1 LSALL
6 RCGRFTLNFSRP
18 LIMGVVNITPDS
30 FSDGG
35 LFFDPAGA
43 LRHARQLIDEG
54 ADIIDVGGESTRPG
68 AEPVSETDELARI
81 LPVVRE
87 LASKVPVSVDTMKP
101 AVMRAAIDAGAAMIN
116 DVNALRSEGAIQAC
130 AQSEVG
136 ICLMHMLGEPR
147 TMQKAP
153 EYANVVADVKTFLS
167 ERVGAVQAGG
177 IARERICI
185 DPGIGFGKTPDHNM
199 QLLRELQELT
209 SLGYPVLFGASRKST
224 LGVITGRP
232 VEGRLAASL
241 AMALLAFE
249 RGASIVRVHDVAQ
262 TRDVLAIWLALRGLS
277 MENPVIETLNLP

>member
-35 LFFDPAGA
+35 RFFDAGSA

-68 AEPVSETDELARI
+68 AEPVSESDELARI

-87 LASKVPVSVDTMKP
+87 LAGRVPVSVDTMKP

-116 DVNALRSEGAIQAC
+116 DVNALRADGAIEAC
-130 AQSEVG
+130 AQGEVG

-147 TMQKAP
+147 TMQKSP
-153 EYANVVADVKTFLS
+153 EYANVVADVRDFLAD
-167 ERVGAVQAGG
+167 RVSAVRAGG

-185 DPGIGFGKTPDHNM
+185 DPGIGFGKTPNHNM

-277 MENPVIETLNLP
+277 MENPVIETRN

>member
-1 LSALL
+1 MSALL
-6 RCGRFTLNFSRP
+6 RCGRFTLNLTRP

-35 LFFDPAGA
+35 RFFDAGSA

-68 AEPVSETDELARI
+68 AEPVSDSDELARI

-87 LASKVPVSVDTMKP
+87 LAGRVPVSVDTMKP

-116 DVNALRSEGAIQAC
+116 DVNALRADGAVEAC
-130 AQSEVG
+130 ARGDVG

-147 TMQKAP
+147 TMQKSP
-153 EYANVVADVKTFLS
+153 EYANVVADVRDFLAD
-167 ERVGAVQAGG
+167 RVSAVRAGG

-249 RGASIVRVHDVAQ
+249 RGASIMRVHDVAQ

-277 MENPVIETLNLP
+277 MENPVTETRN

>member
-1 LSALL
+1 MSALL

-35 LFFDPAGA
+35 RFFDAGSA

-68 AEPVSETDELARI
+68 AEPVSESDELARI

-87 LASKVPVSVDTMKP
+87 LAGRVPVSVDTMKP

-116 DVNALRSEGAIQAC
+116 DVNALRADGAIEAC
-130 AQSEVG
+130 AQGEVG

-147 TMQKAP
+147 TMQKSP
-153 EYANVVADVKTFLS
+153 EYANVVADVRDFLAD
-167 ERVGAVQAGG
+167 RVSAVRAGG

-185 DPGIGFGKTPDHNM
+185 DPGIGFGKTPNHNM

-262 TRDVLAIWLALRGLS
+262 TRDVVAIWLALRGLS
-277 MENPVIETLNLP
+277 MENPVIETRN